1 MDAKQ
6 LGTFIAERRKE
17 LGFTQA
23 QLAEKIHMT
32 DKAVSRWERGVGL
45 PDITSL
51 EPLANALEVSLVQL
65 LQTKSNFT
73 ETIKTN
79 DAERLLVTTIQLSKR
94 SNSLTKVFGGSVL
107 CVFFVVAFFLTIAMV
122 IDWPAMVYPVCSI
135 VAGLIAFGGP
145 IWKLS
150 FSVKISSATVSVI
163 SLGFA
168 LVSVAVQVFSIAN
181 EVRTNDWWALIDTM
195 DALAVVIVLF
205 AAISVSLNVV
215 MLWCKE
221 GKRAAK

>member
-23 QLAEKIHMT
+23 HLAEKIHMT

-94 SNSLTKVFGGSVL
+94 SNSLTKVFGGFFSDNRHGDRLARYGVSCMQYRCRPDCL
-107 CVFFVVAFFLTIAMV
+107 WGTDLETVFF
-122 IDWPAMVYPVCSI
+122 C
-135 VAGLIAFGGP
+135 
-145 IWKLS
+145 
-150 FSVKISSATVSVI
+150 
-163 SLGFA
+163 
-168 LVSVAVQVFSIAN
+168 
-181 EVRTNDWWALIDTM
+181 
-195 DALAVVIVLF
+195 
-205 AAISVSLNVV
+205 
-215 MLWCKE
+215 
-221 GKRAAK
+221 